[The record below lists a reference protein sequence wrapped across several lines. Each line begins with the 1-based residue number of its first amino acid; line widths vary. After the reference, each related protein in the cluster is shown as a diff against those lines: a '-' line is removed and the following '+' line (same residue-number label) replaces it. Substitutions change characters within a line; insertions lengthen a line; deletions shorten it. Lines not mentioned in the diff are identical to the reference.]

1 MTARLRNEA
10 RDFFSFNI
18 GKPEN
23 LKPLIQRINRAAAAS
38 GPHTNINLFMGDIK
52 QMYTEL
58 EHDELKKEVKWLI
71 LKFQT
76 RFGRGVTLKVKRHPS
91 KEPNQR
97 DMNVVLGTSCV
108 SKKRYY
114 EITMTELDAIV
125 RFDIDNTFFKIGSQI
140 YRQVRGIPMG
150 SNLSPAL
157 AYLICTY
164 YERRIPKTT
173 PAYRLSR
180 VFGARYMDDILIIRL
195 LSAHDTELNELLH
208 TDLQRIIDTSRPD
221 SIYHPR
227 LHIKQEL
234 DPRGVACLGSLIYKK
249 DNGLLC
255 IRYLN
260 RNEVALTTAKTQN
273 ILRFQHRLSY
283 TPVQQQVGVMIGKF
297 TRILRMTSEWPDV
310 LTQASLLTQEFGSL
324 GYALKMVSQ
333 TLLNKF
339 NQAFH
344 PHWRLLSQHLNSGII

>member
-1 MTARLRNEA
+1 
-10 RDFFSFNI
+10 
-18 GKPEN
+18 
-23 LKPLIQRINRAAAAS
+23 
-38 GPHTNINLFMGDIK
+38 
-52 QMYTEL
+52 
-58 EHDELKKEVKWLI
+58 
-71 LKFQT
+71 
-76 RFGRGVTLKVKRHPS
+76 
-91 KEPNQR
+91 
-97 DMNVVLGTSCV
+97 MNVVLGTSCV

-173 PAYRLSR
+173 PAYRLAR

-260 RNEVALTTAKTQN
+260 RNEVALTTAQTQN

-283 TPVQQQVGVMIGKF
+283 TPVQQQVGVMIGEF

-324 GYALKMVSQ
+324 GYPLKMVSQ

-339 NQAFH
+339 NQTFH
-344 PHWRLLSQHLNSGII
+344 PHWRLLSQHLILE